1 MPFDLFNWDAGNVGH
16 IAEHEVEPVETEE
29 LLLGDPLDIGFDVVD
44 GEERW
49 SFLGETSQGRILRV
63 VITLRGELIR
73 VVTAFEPDKR
83 GKMFYLEWKASQTW
97 PT

>member
-29 LLLGDPLDIGFDVVD
+29 LL
-44 GEERW
+44 
-49 SFLGETSQGRILRV
+49 LGETSQGRILRV